1 MQLNQLNLADI
12 RAFVLIA
19 KLGNFTKAAEEL
31 EVSRSHV
38 SRQLSQLE
46 NSMGVTLVIR
56 TTRSLSLT
64 DAGELFYRQCEQALS
79 SIEQA
84 VLAAVDD
91 VQEARGELRINSV
104 GGHIGEELIADICS
118 AFMQEN
124 PDVRIHLDFSSH
136 RVDLI
141 EEGFDV
147 AFRMGKLEDASFVAR
162 KLTEIR
168 MSTLASPTYFTLCG
182 QPQHP
187 KQLTDHRCL
196 TGSVKRWSYQ
206 HKETKQTLDV
216 PVDGDLQ
223 CKNGRVLVRAALA
236 HNGIIRVP
244 TFYCHQ
250 EIARG
255 ELVEVFQDW
264 HIPSVDFSLIYHKD
278 KYQPVR
284 LKRFIEFSKRYFEQG
299 VIE

>member
-19 KLGNFTKAAEEL
+19 KCGNFTKAAEEL
-31 EVSRSHV
+31 AVSRSHV

-56 TTRSLSLT
+56 TTRRLSLT

-79 SIEQA
+79 GIEQA

-91 VQEARGELRINSV
+91 VQEVRGELRINSV
-104 GGHIGEELIADICS
+104 GGHIGEEVIADICS

-124 PDVRIHLDFSSH
+124 CEVRIHLDFSSH

-147 AFRMGKLEDASFVAR
+147 AFRMGKLENGSFVAR
-162 KLTEIR
+162 KLTEIS
-168 MSTLASPTYFTLCG
+168 MSTLASPAYLKKQG
-182 QPQHP
+182 QPQQP
-187 KQLTDHRCL
+187 KQLSQHHCL

-206 HKETKQTLDV
+206 HKGSQQTFDV
-216 PVDGDLQ
+216 LVDGDFQ

-236 HNGIIRVP
+236 GNGIIRVP

-264 HIPSVDFSLIYHKD
+264 YIPRVELSLIYHKD
-278 KYQPVR
+278 KYQPMR
-284 LKRFIEFSKRYFEQG
+284 LKRFIEFSKRYFAQG
-299 VIE
+299 IME

>member
-1 MQLNQLNLADI
+1 MQLNQLDLTDI

-19 KLGNFTKAAEEL
+19 KCGNFTKAAEEL
-31 EVSRSHV
+31 AVSRSHV
-38 SRQLSQLE
+38 SRQLSKLE
-46 NSMGVTLVIR
+46 NSMGVTLITR
-56 TTRSLSLT
+56 TTRRLSLT
-64 DAGELFYRQCEQALS
+64 DAGELFYRQCEKALN

-91 VQEARGELRINSV
+91 VQETRGELRINSV
-104 GGHIGEELIADICS
+104 GGHIGEELIADICN

-124 PDVRIHLDFSSH
+124 AEVRIHLDFSSH

-147 AFRMGKLEDASFVAR
+147 AFRMGKLENGSFIAR
-162 KLTEIR
+162 KLAQVN
-168 MSTLASPTYFTLCG
+168 MSTLASPAYLKKHG

-187 KQLTDHRCL
+187 KQLFEHRCL

-206 HKETKQTLDV
+206 HKQSQQPFDIF
-216 PVDGDLQ
+216 VDGNLQ

-236 HNGIIRVP
+236 DGGIIRVP
-244 TFYCHQ
+244 TLYCRQ

-264 HIPSVDFSLIYHKD
+264 YIPRVEFSLIYHKD
-278 KYQPVR
+278 KYQPAR
-284 LKRFIEFSKRYFEQG
+284 LKRFIEFSKHYFEQE

>member
-1 MQLNQLNLADI
+1 MQLNQLNLSDI

-19 KLGNFTKAAEEL
+19 QCGHFTKAAEQL
-31 EVSRSHV
+31 GVSRSHV

-46 NSMGVTLVIR
+46 NSMGVTLVTR

-64 DAGELFYRQCEQALS
+64 DAGALFYRQSEQALR

-91 VQEARGELRINSV
+91 VQEVRGELRINSV
-104 GGHIGEELIADICS
+104 GGHIGEELIADICH
-118 AFMQEN
+118 AFMQDN
-124 PDVRIHLDFSSH
+124 PEVRIHLDFSSH

-162 KLTEIR
+162 KLTDIR
-168 MSTLASPTYFTLCG
+168 MSTLASPNYFKGSTL
-182 QPQHP
+182 PSHP
-187 KQLTDHRCL
+187 KQLTEHRCL

-206 HKETKQTLDV
+206 HKETGQTLDV
-216 PVDGDLQ
+216 PVEGDLQ

-244 TFYCHQ
+244 TFYCHDS
-250 EIARG
+250 IANR
-255 ELVEVFQDW
+255 ELIEVFQDW
-264 HIPSVDFSLIYHKD
+264 QIPHVEFSLIYHKD
-278 KYQPVR
+278 KYQPMR
-284 LKRFIEFSKRYFEQG
+284 LKRFIEFSTRFFAQKL
-299 VIE
+299 I